1 MMSRPNRQSINNFER
16 LLNHKCDIYH
26 ITDVQTKDYGY
37 GVVTNT
43 ESTYPSE
50 PDLVNVSCHFQK
62 ESINVVQSTPQQNIE
77 ARIKVDFPLGTDVR
91 LNDKIIYKGLSY
103 YAEVPSNVRNHHIT
117 VYCQRKGQ
125 DSYVD

>member
-43 ESTYPSE
+43 ETAYPSE
-50 PDLVNVSCHFQK
+50 PDLVNVSCHFHK

-77 ARIKVDFPLGTDVR
+77 ARIKIDFPLGTDVR
-91 LNDKIIYKGLSY
+91 LLS
-103 YAEVPSNVRNHHIT
+103 VPLLSL
-117 VYCQRKGQ
+117 QRL
-125 DSYVD
+125 